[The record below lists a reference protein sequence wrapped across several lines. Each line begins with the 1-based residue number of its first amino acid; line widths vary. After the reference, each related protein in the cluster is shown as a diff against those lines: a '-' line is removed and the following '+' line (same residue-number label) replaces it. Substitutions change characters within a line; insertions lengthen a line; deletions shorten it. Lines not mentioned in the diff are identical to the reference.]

1 MNQLNRILSAVG
13 VTLAL
18 FLLTSATPI
27 SNSFKETE
35 IPKTAEVFLDL
46 QYDHMEIND
55 LSREAWKKGMVGYI
69 HLLIKGRLEN
79 PRYLTITDF
88 TKPSTEE
95 RLWVIDLMEW
105 EVAFHSLVAHGR
117 NSGGLVA
124 TKFSNTPESYQSSL
138 GFYVTGET
146 YRGKFDYALRLDGV
160 EKSNSL
166 ARERGIVVHGAHY
179 ANPEFAKSNGMLGRS
194 LGCPAVPQKLA
205 KEFID
210 LVKEGT
216 CFFIYAEDPVY
227 LRTSSLIRF
236 VPGMNDITELACT
249 LGVELNG

>member
-1 MNQLNRILSAVG
+1 MNLLNRILSAVG
-13 VTLAL
+13 VTMAL

-27 SNSFKETE
+27 SNSFKESE
-35 IPKTAEVFLDL
+35 IPKTAEDFLDL
-46 QYDHMEIND
+46 QYDQMELD
-55 LSREAWKKGMVGYI
+55 GLSREAWKKGMVGYI

-95 RLWVIDLMEW
+95 RLWVIDLLEW
-105 EVAFHSLVAHGR
+105 EVSFHSLVAHGR

-146 YRGKFDYALRLDGV
+146 YRGKFDYAMRLDGV

-179 ANPEFAKSNGMLGRS
+179 ANPEFAQSNGMLGRS

-216 CFFIYAEDPVY
+216 CFFIYAEDPAY

-236 VPGMNDITELACT
+236 VPGMNDIAELACT
-249 LGVELNG
+249 LGVEFNG